1 MDNPF
6 VLVNPT
12 IWDAV
17 TGDPFVGSIGIKD
30 GKIAFVRRAGQ
41 NPPAEWPKIDLA
53 GNWVIP
59 GLIDC
64 HVHLCSPIEQGVH
77 EPYWKL
83 STPPPLKV
91 LYALHNA
98 QETLKAGFTTV
109 RNCGG
114 VSYGMPEDILLRNA
128 IKGEV
133 VPGPRIIAC
142 GGGITVTGGHGDRG
156 IPAFMERHPA
166 SGLGEVPA
174 DGADACRKEVRRKVR
189 MGADFIKIYTTGGVS
204 TPGDGPHSVD
214 FTMEEL
220 ESIIDEAHLHGKLV
234 ATHAQG
240 NKGIKNAVIAGV
252 DTVEHGSFLDRETA
266 ALMAEKGISLVPTL
280 GIFKAILA
288 RGREYPNQEAIRK
301 AEIICEAQS
310 AAVRIALEAGVNIAL
325 GTDASV
331 SIRNGENGLEL
342 LELAKEGLSPSE
354 TLKAATCNAARA
366 IGFSD
371 QLGSIEEGKSAD
383 IVVLDRNPLENL
395 EALAKKESILAVMSQ
410 GHVRFSK
417 GQRNQGH
424 IGESFSMA

>member
-1 MDNPF
+1 MDNSF
-6 VLVNPT
+6 VLMNPT
-12 IWDAV
+12 IWDAA
-17 TGDPFVGSIGIKD
+17 GEDPFVGSIGVKD
-30 GKIAFVRRAGQ
+30 GKISFVGKTEQ
-41 NPPAEWPKIDLA
+41 SLPAEWPRLDLA
-53 GNWVIP
+53 GKWVIP

-83 STPPPLKV
+83 STPPPLKI

-98 QETLKAGFTTV
+98 QKSLEAGFTTV

-128 IKGEV
+128 IKDEV
-133 VPGPRIIAC
+133 VVGSRIVAC
-142 GGGITVTGGHGDRG
+142 GGGITMTGGHGDRG
-156 IPAFMERHPA
+156 IPPFMERRPE

-174 DGADACRKEVRRKVR
+174 DGAEACRKEVRRKVR

-220 ESIIDEAHLHGKLV
+220 ESIVDEAHLHGKLV

-252 DTVEHGSFLDRETA
+252 DTVEHGSFLDEETA

-310 AAVRIALEAGVNIAL
+310 AAVRIARAAGVNIAL

-342 LELAKEGLSPSE
+342 LELSKEGLSPSE

-366 IGFSD
+366 IGLLSER
-371 QLGSIEEGKSAD
+371 GSLEAGKSAD
-383 IVVLDRNPLENL
+383 LVVLDRNPLENL
-395 EALAKKESILAVMSQ
+395 EALAKKESILAVMSR
-410 GHVRFSK
+410 GHVHYSRGRIK
-417 GQRNQGH
+417 EVLN
-424 IGESFSMA
+424 

>member
-12 IWDAV
+12 IWDAAND
-17 TGDPFVGSIGIKD
+17 DPFLGSIGVKE
-30 GKIAFVRRAGQ
+30 GKIAFVHRTQ
-41 NPPAEWPKIDLA
+41 QSIQVDWPRVDLA
-53 GNWVIP
+53 GKWVIP

-83 STPPPLKV
+83 TTPPSSKI

-114 VSYGMPEDILLRNA
+114 VSYGAPEDILLRNA
-128 IKGEV
+128 IKGAV
-133 VPGPRIIAC
+133 VAGPRIIAC
-142 GGGITVTGGHGDRG
+142 GGGITMTGGHGDRG
-156 IPAFMERHPA
+156 IPAFMERHPE
-166 SGLGEVPA
+166 SGLGEIPA
-174 DGADACRKEVRRKVR
+174 DGADACRREVRRKIR

-204 TPGDGPHSVD
+204 TPGDGPDSVD
-214 FTMEEL
+214 FTMQEL
-220 ESIIDEAHLHGKLV
+220 ESIMDEAHLHGKLV

-240 NKGIKNAVIAGV
+240 NKGIRNAVIAGV
-252 DTVEHGSFLDRETA
+252 NTVEHGSFLDEETA

-288 RGREYPNQEAIRK
+288 RGKEYPNQEAIRK

-310 AAVRIALEAGVNIAL
+310 SAVRLAKAAGVNIAL

-366 IGFSD
+366 IGLSN
-371 QLGSIEEGKSAD
+371 QIGCLEEGKRAD
-383 IVVLDRNPLENL
+383 ILVLDRNPFENL

-410 GHVRFSK
+410 GHVHYSR
-417 GQRNQGH
+417 GH
-424 IGESFSMA
+424 LREVLN